1 MGADRLRVLT
11 DWDAARRRR
20 PASTGRL
27 RAGAPFVYLC
37 VAALL
42 WGCSRGESNSG
53 QTKGAS
59 ARNGVPV
66 TIEMAVRKSV
76 PVQIRA
82 IGTVQA
88 YASVTLKS
96 QLDAEVAQIH
106 FSEGQAVKKGDLLF
120 TLDRRP
126 WEAALRQAEA
136 NLGRDT
142 AQLQQAE
149 AAVAQ
154 TMAAEKQAEAN
165 LARDTAQHQNAMA
178 QLRRYQGLMDE
189 GAISKELYDQVR
201 TNAAAL
207 EATTQADQAAL
218 ANARASIRAAQATVE
233 NIKAVIKADQAVVE
247 NVRVQLS
254 YTTIRAPM
262 DGRAGNLLVRVGS
275 AVKARDDSAQML
287 VLNQIHPIYASF
299 AVPEQH
305 LSDIKKYL
313 AARTIRVEA
322 APRGQ
327 EGPPAFGELT
337 FVNNT
342 VDAATGTI
350 QLKATFANPGDMLWP
365 GQFLNVVLTL
375 TSQADAVVIPSQ
387 AVQTGQQGQYVYVV
401 RPDSTVELRLV
412 TVGRRFGDATV
423 IDKGVADGDKVVT
436 DGQLR
441 LVAGTRVEV
450 KSAAAAPSGQAQ

>member
-1 MGADRLRVLT
+1 MGADSLRVFT
-11 DWDAARRRR
+11 ECGSARRRR
-20 PASTGRL
+20 PTASGSL
-27 RAGAPFVYLC
+27 RACAPLVCLC
-37 VAALL
+37 AMALL
-42 WGCSRGESNSG
+42 WGCSKGESNSS
-53 QTKGAS
+53 QTKNAA

-66 TIEMAVRKSV
+66 TIETAARKTV

-82 IGTVQA
+82 IGTAQA

-126 WEAALRQAEA
+126 WEASLRQADA

-165 LARDTAQHQNAMA
+165 LARDAAQLQNAMA

-218 ANARASIRAAQATVE
+218 TNARASIRAAQATVE
-233 NIKAVIKADQAVVE
+233 NIKAVIRADQAVVE
-247 NVRVQLS
+247 NVRVQLG
-254 YTTIRAPM
+254 YTTIHAPM

-287 VLNQIHPIYASF
+287 VLNQIHPIYVSF
-299 AVPEQH
+299 AVPEQY
-305 LSDIKKYL
+305 LPDIKKYL

-327 EGPPAFGELT
+327 GGPPPVGELT

-350 QLKATFANPGDMLWP
+350 QLKATFANPRDTLWP
-365 GQFLNVVLTL
+365 GQFVNVVLTL

-412 TVGRRFGDATV
+412 TVGRRVGDVTV
-423 IDKGVADGDKVVT
+423 IDKGVADGDRVVT
-436 DGQLR
+436 DGHLR

-450 KSAAAAPSGQAQ
+450 KSTTAAPSGQTQ